1 MLVFATEFKTATKAS
16 AEDFLEICRTWLI
29 GSPQYP
35 WKEEDLGRPEESNTI
50 YQSERGANQVVFA
63 IAESGGTRTSAMQHR
78 YRDDNQL
85 EWVTELVGREMPDGL
100 LTSVRVHCTSMVTGV
115 EVPWARKPYIIRQL
129 IEQLGGG
136 IDGGLTV
143 GEAPH
148 YLSESEV
155 DLAAAA
161 ITGHL
166 GNRLPVVY
174 VSLGPDNKPQLNAR
188 TLAKWLSGL
197 AHVLVEP
204 SRDFSFQLMHKADRS
219 NAYGGAIGLYWPD
232 GAAFD
237 RTFVGARGPEA
248 TARFLEMRVQKALC
262 QSQPTDLSTW
272 MAVRALV
279 ARERFAALRSS
290 GTEDINEWVEA
301 FDEERQSLEGQL
313 AEAKAQIA
321 SLSAQLRGAYHSGES
336 GGLLSAGTEQD
347 LFPGER
353 AEVVQDALRQALSNA
368 GGDTRTA
375 HILSDLVSSE
385 EVRVRGSLAESVRS
399 TLQDKMNIGAR
410 EISEIQGLGF
420 SVTDEGK
427 HYKAVFRDDP
437 RYTFT
442 LHKTASDH
450 RAPKNLV
457 SQINRRLFK

>member
-1 MLVFATEFKTATKAS
+1 MLVFATELQTATEAS
-16 AEDFLEICRTWLI
+16 AEDFLEICRTWLT
-29 GSPQYP
+29 GGPQYP
-35 WKEEDLGRPEESNTI
+35 WKEDDLASPEATNRL
-50 YQSERGANQVVFA
+50 YQSERGSYEVAFA

-78 YRDDNQL
+78 YRDDKQL
-85 EWVTELVGREMPDGL
+85 EWVTELVGREMPEGL
-100 LTSVRVHCTSMVTGV
+100 LASVRVHCTSIVIGV

-129 IEQLGGG
+129 IDKLGGG
-136 IDGGLTV
+136 ADGALTV
-143 GEAPH
+143 REVPH
-148 YLSESEV
+148 FLSENEV
-155 DLAAAA
+155 ELAAAA

-174 VSLGPDNKPQLNAR
+174 VSLGPDNQPHLNVR
-188 TLAKWLSGL
+188 TLAKWLSGM

-204 SRDFSFQLMHKADRS
+204 SRDFSFELMHKVDRS

-248 TARFLEMRVQKALC
+248 TARFLEKRVQKALC

-279 ARERFAALRSS
+279 ARERFAALRTS
-290 GTEDINEWVEA
+290 GTDNINEWIEA
-301 FDEERQSLEGQL
+301 FDEERQSLQGQL
-313 AEAKAQIA
+313 AEAKSQIA
-321 SLSAQLRGAYHSGES
+321 SLSAQLRGAYHSGETD
-336 GGLLSAGTEQD
+336 GLLSAGTEQD

-353 AEVVQDALRQALSNA
+353 AEVVQDALRQALSNV
-368 GGDTRTA
+368 GEDTRAA
-375 HILSDLVSSE
+375 HILSDLVSRE
-385 EVRVRGSLAESVRS
+385 EVRVRESLAESVRAA
-399 TLQDKMNIGAR
+399 LQQKMSIGAR
-410 EISEIQGLGF
+410 EISELKALGF

-437 RYTFT
+437 RYRFT

>member
-1 MLVFATEFKTATKAS
+1 
-16 AEDFLEICRTWLI
+16 
-29 GSPQYP
+29 
-35 WKEEDLGRPEESNTI
+35 
-50 YQSERGANQVVFA
+50 
-63 IAESGGTRTSAMQHR
+63 MQHR
-78 YRDDNQL
+78 YRDENQL
-85 EWVTELVGREMPDGL
+85 EWVTELVGHEMPDGL

-129 IEQLGGG
+129 IEKLGGG
-136 IDGGLTV
+136 LDGGLSV
-143 GEAPH
+143 DEVPY
-148 YLSESEV
+148 YLSEDEI

-174 VSLGPDNKPQLNAR
+174 VSLGPDNKLHLNVR
-188 TLAKWLSGL
+188 TLAKWLSGM

-204 SRDFSFQLMHKADRS
+204 SRDFSFRLMHKVDRS

-237 RTFVGARGPEA
+237 RTFVGARGPKA
-248 TARFLEMRVQKALC
+248 TARFLAMRVQTALC

-290 GTEDINEWVEA
+290 GTEDIDDWVEA

-313 AEAKAQIA
+313 AEAKSQIA

-336 GGLLSAGTEQD
+336 GDLLSAGTEQD

-353 AEVVQDALRQALSNA
+353 AEVVQDALRHALSNA
-368 GGDTRTA
+368 GEDTRTA
-375 HILSDLVSSE
+375 HILSDLVSSDE
-385 EVRVRGSLAESVRS
+385 AQVRGSLAEAVRAA
-399 TLQDKMNIGAR
+399 LQDKMNIGAR
-410 EISEIQGLGF
+410 EISEIRGLGF

-457 SQINRRLFK
+457 SQINRKLFK